1 MATPE
6 HGQKT
11 ETDVVWLHLK
21 VFWHSKEYLQ
31 GALKEK
37 KRDRQKRW
45 EDKEKT
51 WVGTLLRKHGQLNV
65 GLGRT

>member
-1 MATPE
+1 MAFAQRFKQPLKNMGTPE
-6 HGQKT
+6 HGQET

-37 KRDRQKRW
+37 REIDRRGG
-45 EDKEKT
+45 KT
-51 WVGTLLRKHGQLNV
+51 KRKHG
-65 GLGRT
+65 